1 MDKFI
6 KENSKLIDIQS
17 KEARDN
23 LTLLVDYL
31 CSSIVPDKL
40 PPLNKLGNVNMLD
53 CHNYVSKF
61 LYTKENALRA
71 NEILQRRTKIFDYD
85 YIDGFSSICDLNRE
99 NLIDLNSKRFFE
111 SVAAL
116 EHELIHILPALKNNN
131 PEEQYN
137 EILSV
142 FGEFI
147 SLELLSEKYNNKDI
161 YVSNLI
167 NRCIKRM
174 SYRVYGSDFEDKTI
188 EDMSDFL
195 QKYRLS
201 SYDYMLGFIYAIR
214 LYDLYHQD
222 HNKIITDFNL
232 VLEGKKNVKALLTKY
247 NISLKDR
254 ETMDSFIK
262 FVDSYREWVDIKY
275 GSFVHRVK

>member
-40 PPLNKLGNVNMLD
+40 PPLNKLSNVNMLD

-71 NEILQRRTKIFDYD
+71 NEILQKRTKIFDYD
-85 YIDGFSSICDLNRE
+85 YIDGFSSIYDLNRE

-137 EILSV
+137 EFLSI
-142 FGEFI
+142 FGEFL
-147 SLELLSEKYNNKDI
+147 SLELLSEKYSNKDI
-161 YVSNLI
+161 YVRNLI

-174 SYRVYGSDFEDKTI
+174 SYRIYGSDFEDEAIGNQPDYIKKI
-188 EDMSDFL
+188 
-195 QKYRLS
+195 YLS
-201 SYDYMLGFIYAIR
+201 SYDYMLGFIYAVR
-214 LYDLYHQD
+214 LLDIYHQD
-222 HNKIITDFNL
+222 QNRIITHFNL
-232 VLEGKKNVKALLTKY
+232 VLEGKMSVKELLSQY
-247 NISLKDR
+247 HISLEDK
-254 ETMDSFIK
+254 EIVDSFIK
-262 FVDSYREWVDIKY
+262 FVDSYR
-275 GSFVHRVK
+275 